1 MLRRA
6 LRRAFLDELPLKIV
20 SMVIAVTL
28 FVIVRSERDAATGV
42 TVKVVYTLPSDRVLV
57 SDPASEVRVAVR
69 GSWTRL
75 SRLDDRALEPIR
87 VDLQRRGDGV
97 FQFEDGMVKLPPGLR
112 VVSITPPEV
121 TLRFEPRISR
131 EVPIE
136 PVLGGQPADGFRV
149 GKLRVEPE
157 RVRVDGARST
167 VEALTRV
174 RTRPIPI
181 AGARAPVETQV
192 PLENEPAHAH
202 FVDVEK
208 VTVKVDVKPA
218 LAERDLGAV
227 PIKVV
232 GLSRLDGTV
241 EPAEARLI
249 LRGPA
254 EVMRELAPDKIALTV
269 DGQAADL
276 KPPGRHTRPITVTGL
291 PVGVAA
297 EIQPDSAALTT
308 RRRRE

>member
-1 MLRRA
+1 VIRRT

-28 FVIVRSERDAATGV
+28 FAIVRSERDAATGV
-42 TVKVVYTLPSDRVLV
+42 NVKVIYTLPSDRVLV
-57 SDPASEVRVAVR
+57 SEPASEVRVAVR

-75 SRLDDRALEPIR
+75 QRLDDRALEPLR

-121 TLRFEPRISR
+121 MLRFEPRASR
-131 EVPIE
+131 DVPIE
-136 PVLGGQPADGFRV
+136 PVLGGQPAEGFRV

-157 RVRVDGARST
+157 RVRVDGARSE

-174 RTRPIPI
+174 RTRPVPI
-181 AGARAPVETQV
+181 AGARAPVEAQV
-192 PLENEPAHAH
+192 TLENEPRHAH
-202 FVDVEK
+202 FVDVER
-208 VTVKVDVKPA
+208 VTVKVEVKPA
-218 LAERDLGAV
+218 LAEREVGAI
-227 PIKVV
+227 PIKIV
-232 GLSRLDGTV
+232 GLSRLDGTI
-241 EPAEARLI
+241 EPSEARLI

-254 EVMRELAPDKIALTV
+254 EVVRELSVDGIALTV
-269 DGQAADL
+269 DAQAADL
-276 KPPGRHTRPITVTGL
+276 RSPGRVTRPITVTGL

-297 EIQPDSAALTT
+297 EIQPDSVTLTT